1 MLNLLRRRPASVP
14 IIRAA
19 FSAPLH
25 TSENRPGYIVLV
37 PEIGEEGPLGEGVL
51 KPDGLPA
58 FSDITIEMCL
68 GAIGQQ
74 ASAVEN
80 SVKAL
85 ESDLLSGKQLDA
97 GGIFRELDTVTGPLE
112 TTWGVAKALY
122 LGNSTL
128 IPTKSYMNIHE
139 RARNARAAKFC
150 NLSVYKALKDA
161 SAGSGPDEQR
171 LRQKFLLEGKLN
183 GLTLDK
189 DKQDGLKELLTHL
202 GRERASFKNKVN
214 MAIHSF
220 GQVITDFN
228 LVRDFPPSLLEATA
242 RDSSQPLEGPWK
254 ITLQPQVVDGFLKHC
269 PERLQR
275 WNVWRASVLKAS
287 STQEKSLENSTHL
300 EKIRGLRKRQA
311 NLLGYENFADM
322 SMQTKMVGSVDNLKQ
337 IYTKLLKFAGPAQ
350 SVELEKLQSF
360 AQDSGCDYKLEAYDV
375 AYWRRK
381 QLVAEH
387 GLQEQKICEFFPLPR
402 VLSGMFAL
410 SEKLFGIRIVEQ
422 PNAEVWHP
430 AVKFYDVFDADS
442 ANSSTP
448 VGGFYVDCYSKEH
461 KFGRNN
467 GWMVGIRN
475 SNKSAGLTPLCALIF
490 NFSEPQRN
498 QAEGRPPL
506 LGYDDLQMLFKTFG
520 SGLQHLLTQAGYSD
534 LAGLSNIEWDASQ
547 VSGHVM
553 SNFLDDPTVI
563 RSLSGHFSSGEP
575 LEAEISQK
583 MRLLKTQLA
592 GYNLCQDL
600 YLADLDI
607 ELHRSNG
614 FWLEIVRK
622 LWPVYHCMP
631 LDKKDAHP
639 CSLTDIFA
647 GDWAAAQFSH
657 LYSRLIAAD
666 ISSSFA
672 EQRTE
677 ENYAVVGRRYKQTF
691 LSSGGSVPTA
701 EVFRRFQGRD
711 PSGEALLKSLD
722 IFEPSQTTDNN

>member
-1 MLNLLRRRPASVP
+1 M
-14 IIRAA
+14 
-19 FSAPLH
+19 
-25 TSENRPGYIVLV
+25 
-37 PEIGEEGPLGEGVL
+37 L

-85 ESDLLSGKQLDA
+85 ESDLHSGKQLNA
-97 GGIFRELDTVTGPLE
+97 ASIFRELDTVTGPLE

-150 NLSVYKALKDA
+150 NQTVYKALKDA
-161 SAGSGPDEQR
+161 SSDSGPDEQR
-171 LRQKFLLEGKLN
+171 MRQKFLLEGKLN

-202 GRERASFKNKVN
+202 GRERANFKNKVN
-214 MAIHSF
+214 MAVHSF
-220 GQVITDFN
+220 GQIITDFN

-242 RDSSQPLEGPWK
+242 RDPGQPMTGPWK

-269 PERLQR
+269 PERMQR

-287 STQEKSLENSTHL
+287 SQQEKSLENSTHI

-311 NLLGYENFADM
+311 NLLGYESFADM

-337 IYTKLLKFAGPAQ
+337 IFAKLLKFAGPAQ
-350 SVELEKLQSF
+350 SVELEKLQGF
-360 AQDSGCDYKLEAYDV
+360 AQDSGCEYKLEAYDV

-381 QLVAEH
+381 QLAAEH
-387 GLQEQKICEFFPLPR
+387 GLQDQKLREFFPLPR

-410 SEKLFGIRIVEQ
+410 SEKLFGIKIVEQ

-442 ANSSTP
+442 VNSSTP

-490 NFSEPQRN
+490 NFSEPQSPD
-498 QAEGRPPL
+498 AKPPL

-575 LEAEISQK
+575 LEAELSQK

-600 YLADLDI
+600 YLADLDV
-607 ELHRSNG
+607 ELHRSNA
-614 FWLEIVRK
+614 FWLEVVRK
-622 LWPVYHCMP
+622 LWPVYQCMP

-672 EQRTE
+672 EQRSE

-691 LSSGGSVPTA
+691 LSCGGSVPTA

-711 PSGEALLKSLD
+711 PSAEALLKSLD

>member
-1 MLNLLRRRPASVP
+1 
-14 IIRAA
+14 
-19 FSAPLH
+19 
-25 TSENRPGYIVLV
+25 
-37 PEIGEEGPLGEGVL
+37 VL

-85 ESDLLSGKQLDA
+85 ESDLHSGKQLNA
-97 GGIFRELDTVTGPLE
+97 ASIFRELDTVTGPLE

-150 NLSVYKALKDA
+150 NQTVYKALKDA
-161 SAGSGPDEQR
+161 SSDSGPDEQR
-171 LRQKFLLEGKLN
+171 MRQKFLLEGKLN

-202 GRERASFKNKVN
+202 GRERANFKNKVN
-214 MAIHSF
+214 MAVHSF
-220 GQVITDFN
+220 GQIITDFN

-242 RDSSQPLEGPWK
+242 RDPGQPMTGPWK

-269 PERLQR
+269 PERMQR

-287 STQEKSLENSTHL
+287 SQQEKSLENSTHI

-311 NLLGYENFADM
+311 NLLGYESFADM

-337 IYTKLLKFAGPAQ
+337 IFAKLLKFAGPAQ
-350 SVELEKLQSF
+350 SVELEKLQGF
-360 AQDSGCDYKLEAYDV
+360 AQDSGCEYKLEAYDV

-381 QLVAEH
+381 QLAAEH
-387 GLQEQKICEFFPLPR
+387 GLQDQKLREFFPLPR
-402 VLSGMFAL
+402 VLSGLFAL
-410 SEKLFGIRIVEQ
+410 SEKLFGIKIVEQ

-442 ANSSTP
+442 VNSSTP

-490 NFSEPQRN
+490 NFSEPQSPD
-498 QAEGRPPL
+498 AKPPL

-575 LEAEISQK
+575 LEAELSQK

-600 YLADLDI
+600 YLADLDV
-607 ELHRSNG
+607 ELHRSNA
-614 FWLEIVRK
+614 FWLEVVRK
-622 LWPVYHCMP
+622 LWPVYQCMP

-672 EQRTE
+672 EQRSE

-691 LSSGGSVPTA
+691 LSCGGSVPTA

-711 PSGEALLKSLD
+711 PSAEALLKSLD

>member
-1 MLNLLRRRPASVP
+1 MLNLLRRRTAPVP
-14 IIRAA
+14 FIRAA
-19 FSAPLH
+19 LSAPLH

-37 PEIGEEGPLGEGVL
+37 PEIGEEGTMGEGVL

-74 ASAVEN
+74 ASAVEK

-85 ESDLLSGKQLDA
+85 ESDLQSGRQLDA
-97 GGIFRELDTVTGPLE
+97 AGIFRELDAVTGPLE
-112 TTWGVAKALY
+112 TTWGVGKALY

-150 NLSVYKALKDA
+150 NPTVYKALQEA
-161 SAGSGPDEQR
+161 TSVAGADEQR

-214 MAIHSF
+214 MAVHSF
-220 GQVITDFN
+220 GHVVADFN
-228 LVRDFPPSLLEATA
+228 LVRDFPPALLEATA
-242 RDSSQPLEGPWK
+242 VDSSQSLEGPWK
-254 ITLQPQVVDGFLKHC
+254 ITLQPQVVDGFLKYC

-275 WNVWRASVLKAS
+275 WNVWRANVLKAS
-287 STQEKSLENSTHL
+287 SQQSKALETSTHL
-300 EKIRGLRKRQA
+300 EKIRGLRQRQA
-311 NLLGYENFADM
+311 NLLGYANFAEM

-337 IYTKLLKFAGPAQ
+337 IFAKLLKFSGPAQ
-350 SVELEKLQSF
+350 SVELEKLQIF

-381 QLVAEH
+381 QLAAEH
-387 GLQEQKICEFFPLPR
+387 GLQEQKISEFFPLPR
-402 VLSGMFAL
+402 VLAGMFAL
-410 SEKLFGIRIVEQ
+410 SEKLFGIQIVEQ
-422 PNAEVWHP
+422 PKAEVWHP

-442 ANSSTP
+442 SNSSTP

-475 SNKSAGLTPLCALIF
+475 SNKTAELTPLCALIF
-490 NFSEPQRN
+490 NFSEPPQGS
-498 QAEGRPPL
+498 AESKPPL
-506 LGYDDLQMLFKTFG
+506 LCYDDLQMLFKTFG

-575 LEAEISQK
+575 LDAELSQK

-600 YLADLDI
+600 YLADLDV
-607 ELHRSNG
+607 ELHRSNA
-614 FWLEIVRK
+614 FWLQIVRK

-631 LDKKDAHP
+631 LDKMDAHP

-672 EQRTE
+672 EQRNE
-677 ENYAVVGRRYKQTF
+677 DNYVAVGRRYKQTF

-722 IFEPSQTTDNN
+722 IFVPSQTTDSN

>member
-1 MLNLLRRRPASVP
+1 MLNLLRLRPAPVP
-14 IIRAA
+14 LLHSAFRA
-19 FSAPLH
+19 SLH

-37 PEIGEEGPLGEGVL
+37 PEIGEEGSQGEGVL

-74 ASAVEN
+74 ASAVEK

-85 ESDLLSGKQLDA
+85 EGDLHKGSPLDA
-97 GGIFRELDTVTGPLE
+97 AGIFSELDIVTAPLE

-139 RARNARAAKFC
+139 RARNARASKFC
-150 NLSVYKALKDA
+150 NPTVFKALLEGLPET
-161 SAGSGPDEQR
+161 SGSDEQR

-183 GLTLDK
+183 GLTLAK
-189 DKQDGLKELLTHL
+189 DRRDGLKELLIQL

-214 MAIHSF
+214 MAVHSF
-220 GQVITDFN
+220 GHVIPDFN

-242 RDSSQPLEGPWK
+242 RDSKQPMEGPWK
-254 ITLQPQVVDGFLKHC
+254 ITLHPQIVDGFLKYC

-275 WNVWRASVLKAS
+275 WNVWRANVLKAS
-287 STQEKSLENSTHL
+287 SQQDKALENSTHL
-300 EKIRGLRKRQA
+300 EKIRSLRKRQA
-311 NLLGYENFADM
+311 NLLGYSNFAEM

-337 IYTKLLKFAGPAQ
+337 IFTKLLKFAGPAQ
-350 SVELEKLQSF
+350 SVELEELQNF
-360 AQDSGCDYKLEAYDV
+360 ALDSGCDYKLDVYDV

-381 QLVAEH
+381 QLAAEH
-387 GLQEQKICEFFPLPR
+387 GLSEDKLREFFPLPR
-402 VLSGMFAL
+402 VLSGLFKL
-410 SEKLFGIRIVEQ
+410 SEELFGIRIVEH
-422 PNAEVWHP
+422 PKAEVWHP
-430 AVKFYDVFDADS
+430 AVKFYDIFDADS

-490 NFSEPQRN
+490 NFSEPV
-498 QAEGRPPL
+498 EGRPPL

-547 VSGHVM
+547 VSGYVM
-553 SNFLDDPTVI
+553 SNFLDDPTVLRGI
-563 RSLSGHFSSGEP
+563 SSHYSSEEP
-575 LEAEISQK
+575 LDAGLSQK
-583 MRLLKTQLA
+583 IPLLKTQLA

-600 YLADLDI
+600 YLADLDL
-607 ELHRSNG
+607 ELHRSNS
-614 FWLEIVRK
+614 FWLEVVRK
-622 LWPVYHCMP
+622 LWPVYQCMP

-672 EQRTE
+672 EQSSGKD
-677 ENYAVVGRRYKQTF
+677 YAGVGRRYKQTF
-691 LSSGGSVPTA
+691 LSSGGSLPTA

-711 PSGEALLKSLD
+711 PSAEALLKSLNL
-722 IFEPSQTTDNN
+722 FVPSQTTDSN

>member
-1 MLNLLRRRPASVP
+1 MLNLLRRRPAPVP
-14 IIRAA
+14 LLRAA
-19 FSAPLH
+19 FQAPLH

-74 ASAVEN
+74 ASAVEK

-85 ESDLLSGKQLDA
+85 EGDLLSGKQLDA
-97 GGIFRELDTVTGPLE
+97 GSIFRELDTVTGPLE

-150 NLSVYKALKDA
+150 NQTVYKALQEN
-161 SAGSGPDEQR
+161 STETGSDEQR
-171 LRQKFLLEGKLN
+171 LRQKFLLEGQLN
-183 GLTLDK
+183 GLTLSK
-189 DKQDGLKELLTHL
+189 DKQEGLKELLTHL

-214 MAIHSF
+214 MAVHSF
-220 GQVITDFN
+220 GHVIGDFN
-228 LVRDFPPSLLEATA
+228 LVRDFPQPLLEATA
-242 RDSSQPLEGPWK
+242 RNPAQPLEGPWK
-254 ITLQPQVVDGFLKHC
+254 VTLQPQIVDGFLKYC

-275 WNVWRASVLKAS
+275 WNVWRANVLKAS
-287 STQEKSLENSTHL
+287 SQQDKALENSTHL
-300 EKIRGLRKRQA
+300 EKIRGMRKRQA
-311 NLLGYENFADM
+311 NILGYENFADM

-337 IYTKLLKFAGPAQ
+337 IFAKLLKFAGPAQ
-350 SVELEKLQSF
+350 SVELDKLQTF
-360 AQDSGCDYKLEAYDV
+360 AQDSGCDYKLESYDV

-381 QLVAEH
+381 QLAAEH
-387 GLQEQKICEFFPLPR
+387 GLMEDKLREFFPLPR
-402 VLSGMFAL
+402 VLSGLFAL
-410 SEKLFGIRIVEQ
+410 SEQLFGIRIVEQ
-422 PNAEVWHP
+422 PKAEVWHP
-430 AVKFYDVFDADS
+430 AVKFYDVFDKD
-442 ANSSTP
+442 STP

-461 KFGRNN
+461 KLGSNN

-490 NFSEPQRN
+490 NFSEPVE
-498 QAEGRPPL
+498 EGRPPL

-520 SGLQHLLTQAGYSD
+520 SGLQHMLTQAGYSD

-547 VSGHVM
+547 VSGYVM
-553 SNFLDDPTVI
+553 SNFLDDPTVLRGI
-563 RSLSGHFSSGEP
+563 SGHFASGD
-575 LEAEISQK
+575 LLDAGLSHK
-583 MRLLKTQLA
+583 MPLLKTQLA

-600 YLADLDI
+600 YLADLDV
-607 ELHRSNG
+607 ELHRSG
-614 FWLEIVRK
+614 AFWLDVVKK

-672 EQRTE
+672 EQRSK
-677 ENYAVVGRRYKQTF
+677 ENYATVGSRYKQTF

-711 PSGEALLKSLD
+711 PSAEALLKSLN
-722 IFEPSQTTDNN
+722 IFVPSQTTESN

>member
-1 MLNLLRRRPASVP
+1 M
-14 IIRAA
+14 
-19 FSAPLH
+19 
-25 TSENRPGYIVLV
+25 
-37 PEIGEEGPLGEGVL
+37 
-51 KPDGLPA
+51 
-58 FSDITIEMCL
+58 
-68 GAIGQQ
+68 
-74 ASAVEN
+74 
-80 SVKAL
+80 
-85 ESDLLSGKQLDA
+85 
-97 GGIFRELDTVTGPLE
+97 
-112 TTWGVAKALY
+112 
-122 LGNSTL
+122 
-128 IPTKSYMNIHE
+128 
-139 RARNARAAKFC
+139 
-150 NLSVYKALKDA
+150 
-161 SAGSGPDEQR
+161 
-171 LRQKFLLEGKLN
+171 
-183 GLTLDK
+183 
-189 DKQDGLKELLTHL
+189 
-202 GRERASFKNKVN
+202 
-214 MAIHSF
+214 
-220 GQVITDFN
+220 
-228 LVRDFPPSLLEATA
+228 
-242 RDSSQPLEGPWK
+242 
-254 ITLQPQVVDGFLKHC
+254 
-269 PERLQR
+269 
-275 WNVWRASVLKAS
+275 LKAS
-287 STQEKSLENSTHL
+287 SQQEKSLENSTHI

-311 NLLGYENFADM
+311 NLLGYESFADM

-337 IYTKLLKFAGPAQ
+337 IFAKLLKFAGPAQ
-350 SVELEKLQSF
+350 SVELEKLQGF
-360 AQDSGCDYKLEAYDV
+360 AQDSGCEYKLEAYDV

-381 QLVAEH
+381 QLAAEH
-387 GLQEQKICEFFPLPR
+387 GLQDQKLREFFPLPR
-402 VLSGMFAL
+402 VLSGLFAL
-410 SEKLFGIRIVEQ
+410 SEKLFGIKIVEQ

-442 ANSSTP
+442 VNSSTP

-490 NFSEPQRN
+490 NFSEPQSLD
-498 QAEGRPPL
+498 AKPPL

-575 LEAEISQK
+575 LEAELSQK

-600 YLADLDI
+600 YLADLDV
-607 ELHRSNG
+607 ELHRSNA
-614 FWLEIVRK
+614 FWLEVVRK
-622 LWPVYHCMP
+622 LWPVYQCMP

-672 EQRTE
+672 EQRSE

-691 LSSGGSVPTA
+691 LSCGGSVPTA

-711 PSGEALLKSLD
+711 PSAEALLKSLD

>member
-1 MLNLLRRRPASVP
+1 MLHLLRRCPPPVALLR
-14 IIRAA
+14 
-19 FSAPLH
+19 APLH
-25 TSENRPGYIVLV
+25 TSPARPGYIVLV
-37 PEIGEEGPLGEGVL
+37 PEIGEEGTLGEGVL

-74 ASAVEN
+74 ASAVEK

-85 ESDLLSGKQLDA
+85 EGDLLAGKRLDA
-97 GGIFRELDTVTGPLE
+97 KGIFSELDTVTGPLE

-150 NLSVYKALKDA
+150 NPTVFKALLEGNTTEG
-161 SAGSGPDEQR
+161 GSDEQR
-171 LRQKFLLEGKLN
+171 LRQKFVLEGKLN

-189 DKQDGLKELLTHL
+189 EKRDGMKELLMHL
-202 GRERASFKNKVN
+202 GRERASFKNKAN
-214 MAIHSF
+214 MAVHSF
-220 GQVITDFN
+220 GHVVQDFN
-228 LVRDFPPSLLEATA
+228 LVRDFPPALLEATA
-242 RDSSQPLEGPWK
+242 RDPGQGLEGPWK
-254 ITLQPQVVDGFLKHC
+254 ITLQPQIVDGFLKYC

-275 WNVWRASVLKAS
+275 WNVWRANFLKAS
-287 STQEKSLENSTHL
+287 SQQDKALENSTHL
-300 EKIRGLRKRQA
+300 EKIRALRKRQA
-311 NLLGYENFADM
+311 NLLGYETFADM
-322 SMQTKMVGSVDNLKQ
+322 SMQTKMVGSVNNLKQ
-337 IYTKLLKFAGPAQ
+337 IFAKLQKFAGPAQ
-350 SVELEKLQSF
+350 SVELENLQVF

-381 QLVAEH
+381 QLAAEH
-387 GLQEQKICEFFPLPR
+387 GLLEDKLREFFPLPR
-402 VLSGMFAL
+402 VLAGMFRL
-410 SEKLFGIRIVEQ
+410 SEELFGIRIVEH
-422 PNAEVWHP
+422 PKAEVWHP
-430 AVKFYDVFDADS
+430 AVKFYDVFDSD
-442 ANSSTP
+442 NGSSTP
-448 VGGFYVDCYSKEH
+448 VGGFYVDCFSKEH

-475 SNKSAGLTPLCALIF
+475 SNRSAGLTPLCALIF
-490 NFSEPQRN
+490 NFSEPGP
-498 QAEGRPPL
+498 EGRPPL
-506 LGYDDLQMLFKTFG
+506 LGYEDLQMLFKTFG

-547 VSGHVM
+547 VSGYVM
-553 SNFLDDPTVI
+553 SNFLDDPTVLRGI
-563 RSLSGHFSSGEP
+563 SGHFQSEEP
-575 LEAEISQK
+575 LEAGLSQK
-583 MRLLKTQLA
+583 VPLLKTQMA

-600 YLADLDI
+600 YLADLDV
-607 ELHRSNG
+607 ELHRSG
-614 FWLEIVRK
+614 AFWLEVVRK

-639 CSLTDIFA
+639 CSLTEIFA

-666 ISSSFA
+666 ISNSFT
-672 EQRTE
+672 EQRSGK
-677 ENYAVVGRRYKQTF
+677 NYATVGRRYKQTF

-711 PSGEALLKSLD
+711 PSTEALLKSLN
-722 IFEPSQTTDNN
+722 IFAPSQTTDSN